1 MQLTQNKDYFI
12 LYLFTL
18 LTVIQLENFCRPQRL
33 TWLATFGLRASSL
46 TRALKNL
53 KQRTTQL
60 MQRLL
65 GVGVPVAALP
75 DVVGFQ
81 FNAGLDGC
89 DWLVAGLQVNA
100 GEQGQAARARLVFD
114 PLVEAWETKPEKPS
128 QKIAIQ

>member
-1 MQLTQNKDYFI
+1 MH
-12 LYLFTL
+12 
-18 LTVIQLENFCRPQRL
+18 LERQR
-33 TWLATFGLRASSL
+33 
-46 TRALKNL
+46 
-53 KQRTTQL
+53 RTTQL

-100 GEQGQAARARLVFD
+100 G
-114 PLVEAWETKPEKPS
+114 K
-128 QKIAIQ
+128 